1 MPVIIKGS
9 ALEQSRTEKDF
20 VMEKKYRGIIPPIIS
35 PVDENER
42 IDLEGYKALLDYCVD
57 GGLHGIFV
65 AGTNGE
71 TMSLT
76 QKERDKII
84 KTTIEHIKGRIP
96 VIAGVMDTSTKRV
109 IENIKALENMGGTCA
124 AVTSVFYDR
133 HTSQDETIRHFEK
146 ILKETNV
153 ELVIYNIPSFT
164 GLKLSAKTVMKIADM
179 DKRVAAYKDSS
190 GSYAEFMEVLDRY
203 RDTEFSVM
211 QGVTGQALSAVL
223 MGADGF
229 VPALAPAFPQ
239 MFVSAYEAAKSGNVE
254 LTRKYNAL
262 VRESSKILGM
272 SKNATAA
279 AKYAISLRGFTDK
292 RVMMPQDYIQPE
304 DEKQIQKKFREIDE
318 AYAALKVQE

>member
-1 MPVIIKGS
+1 
-9 ALEQSRTEKDF
+9 
-20 VMEKKYRGIIPPIIS
+20 MEKKYRGIIPPIIS